1 MKDTHVDYD
10 TLAPT
15 YNQRFADDNDRPAT
29 ARALIDLARNLG
41 AQSILEVGCGTG
53 RWLAELHTITDQ
65 CYGLD
70 PSKGM
75 LAQARDRVTGDR
87 VAGDRVAGIRK
98 MQLRLTRGRGE
109 VLPFPDATFDLVYC
123 VNAIHHMDRQQTFI
137 QEARRVLRDDGA
149 LAVIGM
155 DPHIGWETWYVYDY
169 FPGTY
174 ETDLAR
180 FPSWETVLDWMRA
193 AGFRQTER
201 RLVERIIDHKTSATV
216 LDDPF
221 LQKHTSSQLALLS
234 DAAYAAGVQQI
245 KDTVAEAQTAGKTL
259 IFPTELVMEMV
270 WGC

>member
-1 MKDTHVDYD
+1 MNRKHVNYD
-10 TLAPT
+10 ALAPT

-29 ARALIDLARNLG
+29 SRALIDLLAHDLSAR
-41 AQSILEVGCGTG
+41 AILEVGCGTG
-53 RWLAELHTITDQ
+53 RWLAELRTVADR

-75 LAQARDRVTGDR
+75 LAQARNRATP
-87 VAGDRVAGIRK
+87 IY
-98 MQLRLTRGRGE
+98 LTRGRGE

-137 QEARRVLRDDGA
+137 QEARRVLRNGGA

-155 DPHIGWETWYVYDY
+155 NPHIGRETWYVYDY

-174 ETDLAR
+174 ETDLVR
-180 FPSWETVLDWMRA
+180 FPSWETVLDWMHA

-201 RLVERIIDHKTSATV
+201 RLVECIIDHKTDTTI

-234 DAAYAAGVQQI
+234 DAAYAAGVKRI
-245 KDTVAEAQTAGKTL
+245 KTVVAEAQTAGKTL
-259 IFPTELVMEMV
+259 LFPTELVIEMV

>member
-10 TLAPT
+10 ALAPT
-15 YNQRFADDNDRPAT
+15 YNQRFSDEHDRLAT
-29 ARALIDLARNLG
+29 ARALTDMVHRLD
-41 AQSILEVGCGTG
+41 AQTILEVGCGTG
-53 RWLAELHTITDQ
+53 RWLAGLRALTEQ
-65 CYGLD
+65 GYGLD

-75 LAQARDRVTGDR
+75 LAQAHARG
-87 VAGDRVAGIRK
+87 
-98 MQLRLTRGRGE
+98 MQLQLTRGRGE
-109 VLPFPDATFDLVYC
+109 HLPFPDATFDLVYC
-123 VNAIHHMDRQQTFI
+123 VNAIHHMDGQQTFI
-137 QEARRVLRDDGA
+137 QEAQRVLRDGGA

-155 DPHIGWETWYVYDY
+155 DPHIGRETWYVYDY

-201 RLVERIIDHKTSATV
+201 RLVERIIDHKTSATI

-234 DAAYAAGVQQI
+234 DAAYVAGVQRI
-245 KDTVAEAQTAGKTL
+245 KTAVAEAQTAGKTL
-259 IFPTELVMEMV
+259 IFPTELVIEMV